1 MPRND
6 VPSRMELTGRQQ
18 ELNRSMDG
26 KVEDMEI
33 VAGDN
38 VLTADTLERLEF
50 NGTDDGTREVEDFM
64 RAAQDITVDRFEEE
78 DRVLESH
85 QSDNQEL
92 EGELDDRSDASDKDL
107 ERVNDA
113 SADMETRDALGKVR
127 EAADAVSRD
136 LEYLQKTL
144 QDAVREREE
153 SEREQKRLEDSIR
166 RT

>member
-1 MPRND
+1 MARND
-6 VPSRMELTGRQQ
+6 LPSRQELTDRRQ
-18 ELNRSMDG
+18 ELERSMKEKLD
-26 KVEDMEI
+26 DMEV

-38 VLTADTLERLEF
+38 ELTADTLDRLEF

-78 DRVLESH
+78 DRALESH

-136 LEYLQKTL
+136 LEYLQETL
-144 QDAVREREE
+144 QEAVREREE

-166 RT
+166 RL